1 MMSLIS
7 TDVLTRSSVLSRV
20 NSRSLISITDTS
32 RAIVSSGAFSEAI
45 LSVVR
50 IYDLVFCRV
59 ALMPDARTLMLPNK
73 VEISASNKGSW
84 LGRV

>member
-20 NSRSLISITDTS
+20 KSRSLISITYTS
-32 RAIVSSGAFSEAI
+32 RAIVSSGAFSGAI

-50 IYDLVFCRV
+50 IYDLVFCKV

>member
-7 TDVLTRSSVLSRV
+7 TDVLTRSSVFSRV
-20 NSRSLISITDTS
+20 YGRSLISITDTS
-32 RAIVSSGAFSEAI
+32 RAMVSSGEISGSIF
-45 LSVVR
+45 SVVR

-59 ALMPDARTLMLPNK
+59 ALIPDARTLMLPNK